1 MGICI
6 LFLGIYR
13 IKPLT
18 KYLSQHRHLRRTPLH
33 APYHHYFIL
42 HFKRKGKNNIS
53 LQTLSIMYLYKE
65 NVRIVYDIFPYAHF
79 PQQPVVL
86 LTVWFG
92 YLCFLQLTFVVF
104 SRTLS
109 FPCIMFVFLF
119 HTIQRAQVP
128 CIFIHSVNGLD
139 YKRDAVSLSVKNIDR
154 KCYLKL

>member
-6 LFLGIYR
+6 LFLRIYR
-13 IKPLT
+13 IMPLT

-92 YLCFLQLTFVVF
+92 YLCFFTTNLRSF
-104 SRTLS
+104 SRNPFFSMHNVRLFISYTTESTSSLYFHS
-109 FPCIMFVFLF
+109 FCEW
-119 HTIQRAQVP
+119 T
-128 CIFIHSVNGLD
+128 
-139 YKRDAVSLSVKNIDR
+139 
-154 KCYLKL
+154 

>member
-92 YLCFLQLTFVVF
+92 YLCFFTTNLRSF
-104 SRTLS
+104 SPNPFFSMHNVRLFISYNIESTSSLYFHS
-109 FPCIMFVFLF
+109 FCEW
-119 HTIQRAQVP
+119 T
-128 CIFIHSVNGLD
+128 
-139 YKRDAVSLSVKNIDR
+139 
-154 KCYLKL
+154 